1 MNNPLFNQLNREN
14 NLKGSDS
21 QLIFSHQSQT
31 NNENS
36 NNQLKSPTSDSLL
49 YNNIQ
54 PASELFS
61 NSAKEPEFSISTDNT
76 NENQNLLN
84 SFNMTSPITRNNL
97 NTGQYPQQNQIS
109 GQNINN
115 QNTQYLSV
123 NSTPVSNQLN
133 SNIKQENIFDTLAF
147 NSTNN
152 TNNNWPDYLT
162 SQQPTQNQQQTINNY
177 NTTNNISNIMD
188 SYNNFDSNSNG
199 NALNNNQMINSNFPN
214 FYSQMNTNQNQN
226 TFSPTPQNQMNLL
239 QDYTQSQQQNTY
251 NQNQT
256 TMNDPLQMN
265 IQQNIN
271 QPQEQNSMN
280 YKQNTN
286 YNANFADPE
295 MFKSLPSLNQYNGN
309 NNVISTNVNNSN
321 TTNNILQN
329 SMNDPLNVNNIMNTS
344 TPPPRTN
351 NVINNNMNMQSN
363 NIQHPINNNILKQEN
378 RLSNNL
384 YNKNA
389 DNSNNFQLNMERTNS
404 GIMERSSSNQLQ
416 NTENP
421 LSVKTNSFQTVNS
434 IEVNSPR
441 INSVVS
447 IDTDKSSLLSPLPEI
462 KPSSITWERLFSSLE
477 LPPSFLNCQTPPLPE
492 SSKISLD
499 NWVDP
504 DIFFLIPNSDSLIDY
519 LKKHFP
525 KDTVFNRGLPK
536 VEEND
541 KYPEGT
547 GILITSQSWHALAIL
562 TKKQILSTPP
572 TKVDTLMKLW
582 YCHILALSKLGLIQ
596 IARAEIQKLGDFEN
610 DPKFQF
616 ESYPDIFPGL
626 YGTFVSFE
634 IRVLKVLLLSYLDD
648 TKQSLNGIYVLL
660 HETKKQIN
668 HLEKNIRVQ
677 DGNNVNTLWLRTWKS
692 RYIQLQLI
700 IASLLIKMKN
710 VPSAIKVLKKVQ
722 KKYPKHP
729 EILSAIGRLHIQIGN
744 HNEAKK
750 YFRLVE
756 NLIKDLKKS
765 ISNYNQPNTPLSLNT
780 NTINVKQLHEIIL
793 MNRSYISIMD
803 NLYDLATQSLL
814 EVLSINPTH
823 LVAANNLALCYLYQG
838 QLKKAIE
845 TMENMI
851 SSGPALACSQ
861 ESFIFNLST
870 MYDLTSN
877 TFLHKKKLCLDRIVK
892 YSKDGLAVSCLKLN

>member
-351 NVINNNMNMQSN
+351 NVINNNMNMQSI

>member
-1 MNNPLFNQLNREN
+1 MNNPLFNQLHREN
-14 NLKGSDS
+14 NLIGSDS

>member
-616 ESYPDIFPGL
+616 ESYPDIFLGL

>member
-1 MNNPLFNQLNREN
+1 
-14 NLKGSDS
+14 
-21 QLIFSHQSQT
+21 
-31 NNENS
+31 
-36 NNQLKSPTSDSLL
+36 
-49 YNNIQ
+49 
-54 PASELFS
+54 
-61 NSAKEPEFSISTDNT
+61 
-76 NENQNLLN
+76 
-84 SFNMTSPITRNNL
+84 
-97 NTGQYPQQNQIS
+97 
-109 GQNINN
+109 
-115 QNTQYLSV
+115 
-123 NSTPVSNQLN
+123 
-133 SNIKQENIFDTLAF
+133 
-147 NSTNN
+147 
-152 TNNNWPDYLT
+152 
-162 SQQPTQNQQQTINNY
+162 
-177 NTTNNISNIMD
+177 
-188 SYNNFDSNSNG
+188 
-199 NALNNNQMINSNFPN
+199 
-214 FYSQMNTNQNQN
+214 
-226 TFSPTPQNQMNLL
+226 
-239 QDYTQSQQQNTY
+239 
-251 NQNQT
+251 
-256 TMNDPLQMN
+256 MN
-265 IQQNIN
+265 IQQNVN
-271 QPQEQNSMN
+271 LPQEQNSIN

-309 NNVISTNVNNSN
+309 NTIISTNVNNSN
-321 TTNNILQN
+321 TTNNILKN

-344 TPPPRTN
+344 TPSPQTN
-351 NVINNNMNMQSN
+351 NMINNNIKIDNMQNN
-363 NIQHPINNNILKQEN
+363 NIQQPINNNALKQEN

-389 DNSNNFQLNMERTNS
+389 DNSNIIQPNIEHTNS
-404 GIMERSSSNQLQ
+404 GIMERSGSNRAP

-421 LSVKTNSFQTVNS
+421 LSVKTYSFQTVNS
-434 IEVNSPR
+434 IEINSPG

-462 KPSSITWERLFSSLE
+462 KPSSITWEKLFSSLE

-519 LKKHFP
+519 LKKYFP
-525 KDTVFNRGLPK
+525 KDTIFNRGLPK

-547 GILITSQSWHALAIL
+547 SILITSQSWHALAIL
-562 TKKQILSTPP
+562 TKKQILSTPT

-610 DPKFQF
+610 DPKYQF
-616 ESYPDIFPGL
+616 ESYPDLFPGL

-648 TKQSLNGIYVLL
+648 TKQSLNGIYTLL
-660 HETKKQIN
+660 HETKKQIH
-668 HLEKNIRVQ
+668 HLERNLENNIGLQ
-677 DGNNVNTLWLRTWKS
+677 DGNNINILWLKTWKS
-692 RYIQLQLI
+692 RDIQLQLI

-722 KKYPKHP
+722 KRYPKHP
-729 EILSAIGRLHIQIGN
+729 EILSAIGRLHIQVGN
-744 HNEAKK
+744 FDEAKK
-750 YFRLVE
+750 YFRYVE
-756 NLIKDLKKS
+756 NLVKDLKKS
-765 ISNYNQPNTPLSLNT
+765 ISNYNQQNTPLSINA

-814 EVLSINPTH
+814 EVLALNPTH

-877 TFLHKKKLCLDRIVK
+877 TFLHKKKFCLDRIVQ
-892 YSKDGLAVSCLKLN
+892 YSKDGLNVSCLKLN

>member
-668 HLEKNIRVQ
+668 HLEKNIR
-677 DGNNVNTLWLRTWKS
+677 K
-692 RYIQLQLI
+692 YIYI
-700 IASLLIKMKN
+700 I
-710 VPSAIKVLKKVQ
+710 
-722 KKYPKHP
+722 
-729 EILSAIGRLHIQIGN
+729 
-744 HNEAKK
+744 
-750 YFRLVE
+750 F
-756 NLIKDLKKS
+756 
-765 ISNYNQPNTPLSLNT
+765 
-780 NTINVKQLHEIIL
+780 
-793 MNRSYISIMD
+793 
-803 NLYDLATQSLL
+803 
-814 EVLSINPTH
+814 
-823 LVAANNLALCYLYQG
+823 
-838 QLKKAIE
+838 
-845 TMENMI
+845 
-851 SSGPALACSQ
+851 
-861 ESFIFNLST
+861 
-870 MYDLTSN
+870 
-877 TFLHKKKLCLDRIVK
+877 
-892 YSKDGLAVSCLKLN
+892 

>member
-1 MNNPLFNQLNREN
+1 
-14 NLKGSDS
+14 
-21 QLIFSHQSQT
+21 
-31 NNENS
+31 
-36 NNQLKSPTSDSLL
+36 
-49 YNNIQ
+49 
-54 PASELFS
+54 
-61 NSAKEPEFSISTDNT
+61 
-76 NENQNLLN
+76 
-84 SFNMTSPITRNNL
+84 
-97 NTGQYPQQNQIS
+97 
-109 GQNINN
+109 
-115 QNTQYLSV
+115 
-123 NSTPVSNQLN
+123 
-133 SNIKQENIFDTLAF
+133 
-147 NSTNN
+147 
-152 TNNNWPDYLT
+152 
-162 SQQPTQNQQQTINNY
+162 
-177 NTTNNISNIMD
+177 
-188 SYNNFDSNSNG
+188 
-199 NALNNNQMINSNFPN
+199 
-214 FYSQMNTNQNQN
+214 
-226 TFSPTPQNQMNLL
+226 
-239 QDYTQSQQQNTY
+239 
-251 NQNQT
+251 
-256 TMNDPLQMN
+256 
-265 IQQNIN
+265 
-271 QPQEQNSMN
+271 
-280 YKQNTN
+280 
-286 YNANFADPE
+286 
-295 MFKSLPSLNQYNGN
+295 
-309 NNVISTNVNNSN
+309 
-321 TTNNILQN
+321 
-329 SMNDPLNVNNIMNTS
+329 MNDPLNVNNIMNTS

-668 HLEKNIRVQ
+668 HLEKIYVF
-677 DGNNVNTLWLRTWKS
+677 
-692 RYIQLQLI
+692 
-700 IASLLIKMKN
+700 KM
-710 VPSAIKVLKKVQ
+710 
-722 KKYPKHP
+722 
-729 EILSAIGRLHIQIGN
+729 
-744 HNEAKK
+744 
-750 YFRLVE
+750 
-756 NLIKDLKKS
+756 
-765 ISNYNQPNTPLSLNT
+765 
-780 NTINVKQLHEIIL
+780 
-793 MNRSYISIMD
+793 
-803 NLYDLATQSLL
+803 
-814 EVLSINPTH
+814 
-823 LVAANNLALCYLYQG
+823 
-838 QLKKAIE
+838 E
-845 TMENMI
+845 TM
-851 SSGPALACSQ
+851 
-861 ESFIFNLST
+861 
-870 MYDLTSN
+870 
-877 TFLHKKKLCLDRIVK
+877 
-892 YSKDGLAVSCLKLN
+892 